1 MRIPLAGLRGAS
13 SLKSTRTTRWRRNE
27 PRPKVH
33 VGSACA
39 TRMEEWKPLDIATDE
54 PQSEQRPQPTN
65 EGLQTDAP
73 TLQANFEAS
82 ANHLEEVRLRHT
94 EVLVTAGMLPET
106 GLAEQ
111 HPERALAWVVNGI
124 NGRMNPDGLTI
135 PLLGAEENA
144 IQLHVKETEEAT
156 LVKLDVQDP
165 EGPNLVREF
174 PLPTEAAGS
183 LSADFSH
190 GRLTLRW

>member
-1 MRIPLAGLRGAS
+1 M
-13 SLKSTRTTRWRRNE
+13 
-27 PRPKVH
+27 
-33 VGSACA
+33 GSACA

-54 PQSEQRPQPTN
+54 PLSEERPQPTN
-65 EGLQTDAP
+65 EGLQTDAL
-73 TLQANFEAS
+73 TLQANFETT

-124 NGRMNPDGLTI
+124 NGRLNPDGLTI
-135 PLLGAEENA
+135 PLLGAEEKA

-156 LVKLDVQDP
+156 VVKLDVQDT
-165 EGPNLVREF
+165 EGPNLVREL
-174 PLPTEAAGS
+174 PLPVGVAST
-183 LSADFSH
+183 LSAGFSN

>member
-1 MRIPLAGLRGAS
+1 M
-13 SLKSTRTTRWRRNE
+13 
-27 PRPKVH
+27 
-33 VGSACA
+33 GSACA
-39 TRMEEWKPLDIATDE
+39 TFMEEWKPLDIATDE
-54 PQSEQRPQPTN
+54 PLSEHRPQPTN
-65 EGLQTDAP
+65 EGLQTDAS
-73 TLQANFEAS
+73 TLQANFETS

>member
-1 MRIPLAGLRGAS
+1 M
-13 SLKSTRTTRWRRNE
+13 
-27 PRPKVH
+27 
-33 VGSACA
+33 GSACA
-39 TRMEEWKPLDIATDE
+39 NCMEEWKPLDIATDE
-54 PQSEQRPQPTN
+54 PLSEEQPQPTN
-65 EGLQTDAP
+65 EGLQTDAL
-73 TLQANFEAS
+73 TLQANFETS

-111 HPERALAWVVNGI
+111 HPERALAWIVNGI
-124 NGRMNPDGLTI
+124 NGRLNPDGLTI
-135 PLLGAEENA
+135 PLLGAEEEA

-156 LVKLDVQDP
+156 VVKLDVRDP
-165 EGPNLVREF
+165 AGPNLVREF